1 MKKNNPNFRA
11 FKMLAGLNRRYFPV
25 FFFSKLFARVSPFV
39 NLWLSAEIVTA
50 LFNGAQKRKIW
61 TLVIIALAGNLA
73 LALLNSVFER
83 FRGHEETVLKQNEKR
98 AFLKKTLSLDYDK
111 LEDPAIRTLRRTI
124 QENACIN
131 ANGIL
136 RMRWMMEYMIESA
149 IAIVLSLVFF
159 AEMVVK
165 MFSVPFRPGGMA
177 CLVGMVLS
185 VAAIILY
192 NRYSQKKMDSYE
204 RALNEALLDSNRF
217 ARGMPGHSKDIR
229 LYRQYVHGEKVM
241 VTNWL
246 KMLREAFFKKANK
259 DFHYTWIRFL
269 FEFLLR
275 TLAYLLVCMYCVAN
289 VFPVGS
295 VIKYVGYLNQLL
307 DSVVNL
313 FYYITNLSSNT
324 QFVETYL
331 SFFDIP
337 NEMYQG
343 SLTTEKRSDRNYE
356 VEFRNVSFKYPGSDE
371 YALRNLSIK
380 FKIGSRLAVVGR
392 NGSGKTTFIKLL
404 CRLYDPTEG
413 EILLNGA
420 DIRKY
425 SYSDYLSIFS
435 VVFQDFRLFS
445 FPLAQNVAVAEE
457 YDSGKVIGCL
467 EEAGFG
473 QRLAT
478 LSQGIE
484 TPLYKDF
491 DEKGVEISG
500 GEAQKIALA
509 RALYKDAP
517 FVILDEPTA
526 ALDPIAEAEI
536 YAKFNDMVGDRT
548 AIYISHRLSSCRF
561 CDVIAVFDK
570 GQIVQKGS
578 HEELVGDAAGK
589 YYELWN
595 AQAQYYVT
603 E

>member
-1 MKKNNPNFRA
+1 MKKNNPNFRG

-50 LFNGAQKRKIW
+50 LFDGAQERKIW

-73 LALLNSVFER
+73 LALLNSVFDR
-83 FRGHEETVLKQNEKR
+83 FLGHEKTVLEQNEKLF
-98 AFLKKTLSLDYDK
+98 FLKKTLSLDYDK
-111 LEDPAIRTLRRTI
+111 LEDPAIRTLRRKI
-124 QENACIN
+124 QENSWIDG
-131 ANGIL
+131 NGIL
-136 RMRWMMEYMIESA
+136 RMRWMIEYMIEAA
-149 IAIVLSLVFF
+149 IAVGLSLVFF
-159 AEMVVK
+159 TEMVVK
-165 MFSVPFRPGGMA
+165 MFSAPFRPGSMA
-177 CLVGMVLS
+177 CLGGMVLS
-185 VAAIILY
+185 VAATILY
-192 NRYSQKKMDSYE
+192 NRYSQKKMDSYN
-204 RALNEALLDSNRF
+204 RALNEALMDSNRF
-217 ARGMPGHSKDIR
+217 ARGIPGYSKDIR
-229 LYRQYVHGEKVM
+229 VYRQYIYGEKLGI
-241 VTNWL
+241 TNWL
-246 KMLREAFFKKANK
+246 NMLRVAVFKRANIA
-259 DFHYTWIRFL
+259 FHYSWIGFL
-269 FEFLLR
+269 FNYLLQ

-307 DSVVNL
+307 DNVEDL
-313 FYYITNLSSNT
+313 FYYITNLSSNA

-356 VEFRNVSFKYPGSDE
+356 VEFRNVSFKYPGSDA

-425 SYSDYLSIFS
+425 NYSDYLSIFS

-445 FPLAQNVAVAEE
+445 FPLAQNVAVAEK
-457 YDSGKVIGCL
+457 YDSGKVAACL

-473 QRLAT
+473 QRLST
-478 LSQGIE
+478 LSDGIE

-491 DEKGVEISG
+491 DEKGIDISG

-526 ALDPIAEAEI
+526 ALDPIAEAEV
-536 YAKFNDMVGDRT
+536 YAKFNDIVGDRT

-561 CDVIAVFDK
+561 CDVIAVFDQ

-578 HEELVGDAAGK
+578 HEELVADSAGM
-589 YYELWN
+589 YYELWS

>member
-1 MKKNNPNFRA
+1 MLFR
-11 FKMLAGLNRRYFPV
+11 
-25 FFFSKLFARVSPFV
+25 S
-39 NLWLSAEIVTA
+39 
-50 LFNGAQKRKIW
+50 
-61 TLVIIALAGNLA
+61 
-73 LALLNSVFER
+73 
-83 FRGHEETVLKQNEKR
+83 
-98 AFLKKTLSLDYDK
+98 KTLSLDYNK
-111 LEDPAIRTLRRTI
+111 LENPAIRTLRRTI
-124 QENACIN
+124 QENSWID

-136 RMRWMMEYMIESA
+136 RMRWMIEYMIETA
-149 IAIVLSLVFF
+149 IVIVLSLVFF
-159 AEMVVK
+159 TEMVVK
-165 MFSVPFRPGGMA
+165 MFSAPFRLGGIA
-177 CLVGMVLS
+177 CLGGMVLS

-192 NRYSQKKMDSYE
+192 NRYSQKKMDSHD
-204 RALNEALLDSNRF
+204 RVLNEALLDSNRF
-217 ARGMPGHSKDIR
+217 ARGIPGNSKDIR
-229 LYRQYVHGEKVM
+229 VYRQYIYVEKLGIKI
-241 VTNWL
+241 WL

-324 QFVETYL
+324 QFVEAYL